1 MDPTLAAFIPLV
13 AAGFGGL
20 WLYLK
25 STFDY
30 RLKDKDDRIAELK
43 DQNAQLAAKVD
54 SMNDIVGRDTTALD
68 RLAPA
73 LESLVTAQRRQYQ
86 SQSTAT
92 VAEPGV
98 AKGRS

>member
-1 MDPTLAAFIPLV
+1 MDPTLAAFIPLI
-13 AAGFGGL
+13 AAGFGGM
-20 WLYLK
+20 WL
-25 STFDY
+25 Y

-43 DQNAQLAAKVD
+43 DQNAQLTAKVD
-54 SMNDIVGRDTTALD
+54 SLNDIVGRNTSALD

-92 VAEPGV
+92 VTDPALAERG
-98 AKGRS
+98 S